1 LIIPIGQ
8 WVLEQACR
16 ECKRWIRAGMPSLV
30 ISVNISAVQFQ
41 QEDFPDIVRKAL
53 KDTGIEPYNL
63 CLEITE
69 HTAVQNME
77 HSIRML
83 GQLVEIGVKIAIDDF
98 GMGQSS
104 LYWLKKLPVHI
115 VKIDPSFIRNLIEDS
130 DDVAIAKAVIDM
142 SHSLGLSVT
151 AEGVETEDQLHRLQQ
166 LQCDRIQGFFTGRP
180 MTSDQFIAY
189 FLEIANW

>member
-1 LIIPIGQ
+1 
-8 WVLEQACR
+8 
-16 ECKRWIRAGMPSLV
+16 M
-30 ISVNISAVQFQ
+30 
-41 QEDFPDIVRKAL
+41 EDFPDIVSKVL
-53 KDTGIEPYNL
+53 KDTGIGPHNL

-83 GQLVEIGVKIAIDDF
+83 SQLVEIGVKIAIDDF
-98 GMGQSS
+98 GIGQSS

-115 VKIDPSFIRNLIEDS
+115 VKIDPSFIRNLTES
-130 DDVAIAKAVIDM
+130 TDDAAIAKAVIDM

-151 AEGVETEDQLHRLQQ
+151 AEGVETEGQLQRLQQ

-189 FLEIANW
+189 FLEIANG